1 MHVGMCQGQS
11 VPILVLNFWWQT
23 LSLLVQP
30 TLFSMD
36 YLRFFMLADKQ
47 SCQAYQTGRAPWRQ
61 DESTWR
67 SDGIDNALFAG
78 KVVPFAK
85 DEADAL
91 AKFQRAEVNGNATG
105 PPICMF
111 QGQIPA
117 KAALQHIVNGDI
129 KMFFNRREV
138 TIGFTKPVNKVNY
151 PLMEMDCQG
160 EPVPILVLIIWWILQ
175 LPFDGDGCHHG

>member
-1 MHVGMCQGQS
+1 
-11 VPILVLNFWWQT
+11 
-23 LSLLVQP
+23 
-30 TLFSMD
+30 
-36 YLRFFMLADKQ
+36 MLADKQ
-47 SCQAYQTGRAPWRQ
+47 SLQAYQTGRAPWRQ
-61 DESTWR
+61 DESGWR

-85 DEADAL
+85 DEADAV

-117 KAALQHIVNGDI
+117 NAALQHIVNGDI
-129 KMFFNRREV
+129 KIFFNRREV

-151 PLMEMDCQG
+151 PLMDFQG
-160 EPVPILVLIIWWILQ
+160 ESVPIFLLNVWWILQ